1 MKQILEL
8 FKCHKKP
15 FKDFDRSYTE
25 YIDFRSSIVTLFIS
39 IGLCTIEH
47 RFFKCFL
54 VVIDV
59 IFLFGCTA

>member
-1 MKQILEL
+1 MPQ
-8 FKCHKKP
+8 KP

-25 YIDFRSSIVTLFIS
+25 YIDFRSGIVTLFIS

-47 RFFKCFL
+47 RFLKCF

-59 IFLFGCTA
+59 TFLFGCTAWLAES